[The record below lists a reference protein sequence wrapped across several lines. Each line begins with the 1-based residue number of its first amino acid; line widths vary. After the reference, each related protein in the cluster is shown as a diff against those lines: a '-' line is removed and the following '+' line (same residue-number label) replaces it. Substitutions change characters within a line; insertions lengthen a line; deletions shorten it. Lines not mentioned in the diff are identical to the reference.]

1 MKKIAFLHFLI
12 LFMTAGCIGWNVPNP
27 FQSKPYTYVRGGEQF
42 GRDQLANRYLVGEK
56 LIPIKGKD
64 SRDVL
69 SLLGQPQEVQIVE
82 RNVSEDWL
90 YVYYKRYK
98 TWPKT
103 DEGTFIV
110 RIYNEQVLDVIQTG

>member
-1 MKKIAFLHFLI
+1 MKKAAFLYFLL
-12 LFMTAGCIGWNVPNP
+12 LFVTAGCIGWNVPNP

-64 SRDVL
+64 SRDIL

-110 RIYNEQVLDVIQTG
+110 RIYNEQVLDVIQTS